1 MSTALDIINQSLRL
15 AGVLA
20 SGEVADSTMANESL
34 VKLNQLLES
43 LSQENLLIYTETGA
57 NITLSG
63 ATFYSWGPGDY
74 ASLQLTRPMRIKSAW
89 CRDSNGID
97 TPVDII
103 TADEYARIPDKS
115 LTSDTVEK
123 IWVNP
128 DEEFV
133 AIFTWPVVA
142 SGADLWMLAT
152 LPLMTFGTLITQ
164 VNMPIGYER
173 LLVYGL
179 AAEIMIEY
187 GNMNPAIEQR
197 FIDIKAGLK
206 RTNTNPAVM
215 RTSIPFG
222 LGSGYVTLNRFK
234 SGY

>member
-20 SGEVADSTMANESL
+20 SGEVADSYMANESL
-34 VKLNQLLES
+34 VKLNPLIDS
-43 LSQENLLIYTETGA
+43 LSQENLLIYSETGSP
-57 NITLSG
+57 ITMDG
-63 ATFYSWGPGDY
+63 AAGYSWGAGDFTD
-74 ASLQLTRPMRIKSAW
+74 LQLTRPMRIKSAW

-103 TADEYARIPDKS
+103 TADEYARIPDKT
-115 LTSDTVEK
+115 LVSDTVEK
-123 IWVNP
+123 IWINPIAAYVQIYVWPIVN
-128 DEEFV
+128 
-133 AIFTWPVVA
+133 
-142 SGADLWMLAT
+142 SGCDLWMLAT
-152 LPLMTFGTLITQ
+152 LPLESFGTLLTAF
-164 VNMPIGYER
+164 NLPIGYER

-187 GNMNPAIEQR
+187 GNINPAIEQR

-222 LGSGYVTLNRFK
+222 LGSGYVTLNRFR